1 MNEMVE
7 DVNNVRDGCPGCPYI
22 EFGAR
27 VHTKIKVL
35 PIEGS

>member
-7 DVNNVRDGCPGCPYI
+7 DEKYVDVLDGSSGCPYI

-27 VHTKIKVL
+27 VCYKEKV
-35 PIEGS
+35 PPT